1 MMKVKEL
8 IKALKEFPDNYK
20 VAFESYEEEDDGY
33 SRYNVQ
39 SVNKDEKATN
49 MIVIK
54 QLEARCLRIKHK
66 IKKRKNPATICR
78 WVIMSY

>member
-1 MMKVKEL
+1 MKVKEL

-20 VAFESYEEEDDGY
+20 VALESYEEEDDGY

-39 SVNKDEKATN
+39 SVSKDEKATN

-54 QLEARCLRIKHK
+54 
-66 IKKRKNPATICR
+66 
-78 WVIMSY
+78 

>member
-39 SVNKDEKATN
+39 SVQKDDNADK
-49 MIVIK
+49 IVLIK
-54 QLEARCLRIKHK
+54 
-66 IKKRKNPATICR
+66 
-78 WVIMSY
+78 